1 MEKGGRFD
9 FIPSLRDLTIEQLDY
24 FLELPVILAVL
35 ATVPLTIV
43 QLEGDSSPVIVALDW
58 SIWLVFVLE
67 LAVATLR
74 WRRQIHRKE
83 WLSIAVVV
91 LSFPAFPQ
99 VLAFSRLARLVR
111 LVRLLRLTRLVL
123 VASRGLVAV
132 REILF
137 ARGLIYLLAATLILI
152 VAGGGLLSILEPQ
165 TANGGFAGGVWWAI
179 VTASTVGY
187 GDIAPTTIAGRLV
200 AVVLM
205 LTGIGLL
212 STVSASI
219 AAYFVGQQQ
228 STDLMIVAERLDR
241 IERLLEQ
248 MHPSP
253 IGEQQGL
260 LDFAEAA
267 EEPNAATGV
276 KHPDQGAIAPAL
288 QGERG

>member
-67 LAVATLR
+67 LAVAALR

-137 ARGLIYLLAATLILI
+137 ARGLIYLLAANLILI

-241 IERLLEQ
+241 IERLQ
-248 MHPSP
+248 
-253 IGEQQGL
+253 IGR
-260 LDFAEAA
+260 A
-267 EEPNAATGV
+267 
-276 KHPDQGAIAPAL
+276 
-288 QGERG
+288 